1 MIKYLGSK
9 RALMPILETLFAASG
24 AKTAVDLFTGTTRV
38 AAALKL
44 QGMQV
49 TAVDT
54 ASYSE
59 VFSKTFIELDAT
71 LADLRELAVAVA
83 SLNQL
88 PGTSGYFTEVFCQ
101 KARFFQVKNGQKIDS
116 VRSVIESEY
125 KSSWMYFPL
134 LASLVIAADKVDS
147 TTGVQM
153 AYLKTWSRR
162 SSFELELQVP
172 ELLAGGGRSIRGDAV
187 EQAPKLGS
195 FDLAYLDPPYNQHR
209 YFGNYHIWETL
220 VRWDH
225 PEYYGIANKRI
236 DTRSNENKSAFN
248 SKLTLPDALS
258 TAIAGLDVK
267 TLVLSYNNE
276 SWLSRR
282 ELTDMCSKF
291 ETVEILDFDS
301 KRYVGSQIGGYN
313 KSGRLVGKP
322 GAHRNLEHIVIAG
335 QQQKV
340 SAMVKALTQ

>member
-1 MIKYLGSK
+1 
-9 RALMPILETLFAASG
+9 MPVLETLFAASK
-24 AKTAVDLFTGTTRV
+24 ATTAVDLFTGTTRV
-38 AAALKL
+38 AAAMKQL
-44 QGMQV
+44 GMQV

-59 VFSKTFIELDAT
+59 VFSKTFVELDST
-71 LADLRELAVAVA
+71 GKDLRGLADAVK
-83 SLNQL
+83 SLNEL
-88 PGTSGYFTEVFCQ
+88 SGTSGYFTEVFCE
-101 KARFFQVKNGQKIDS
+101 KARYFQPKNGQRIDAI
-116 VRSVIESEY
+116 RSAIESDY
-125 KSSWMYFPL
+125 KGSWMYFPL
-134 LASLVIAADKVDS
+134 LSSLLIAADKVDS

-162 SSFELELQVP
+162 SFLDIELQVP
-172 ELLAGGGRSIRGDAV
+172 ELLTGSGRSIRGDAI
-187 EQAPKLGS
+187 EQTPNLGS

-220 VRWDH
+220 VRWDA
-225 PEYYGIANKRI
+225 PEYYGVANKRI
-236 DTRSNENKSAFN
+236 DTRSKENKSDFN
-248 SKLTLPDALS
+248 SKLTLPAALATLIS
-258 TAIAGLDVK
+258 GLDVK

-313 KSGRLVGKP
+313 QSGRLVGKP

-335 QQQKV
+335 HRQIV
-340 SAMVKALTQ
+340 STMVKALSQ

>member
-9 RALMPILETLFAASG
+9 RALMPVLETLFAASK
-24 AKTAVDLFTGTTRV
+24 ATTAVDLFTGTTRV
-38 AAALKL
+38 AAAMKKL
-44 QGMQV
+44 GMQV

-71 LADLRELAVAVA
+71 GKDLRELTDAVK
-83 SLNQL
+83 SLNEL
-88 PGTSGYFTEVFCQ
+88 PGTSGYFTEVFCE
-101 KARFFQVKNGQKIDS
+101 KARFFQPKNGQRIDAI
-116 VRSVIESEY
+116 RSAIESDY
-125 KSSWMYFPL
+125 KGSWMYFPL
-134 LASLVIAADKVDS
+134 LSSLLIAADKVDS

-162 SSFELELQVP
+162 SFLDIELQVP
-172 ELLAGGGRSIRGDAV
+172 ELLTGSGRSIRGDAI
-187 EQAPKLGS
+187 EQTPNLGS

-220 VRWDH
+220 VRWDQ

-236 DTRSNENKSAFN
+236 DTRSKVNKSDFN
-248 SKLTLPDALS
+248 SKLTLPAALATLVS
-258 TAIAGLDVK
+258 GLDVK

-313 KSGRLVGKP
+313 QSGRLVGKP

-335 QQQKV
+335 QRQIV
-340 SAMVKALTQ
+340 SPMVKALSQ

>member
-1 MIKYLGSK
+1 
-9 RALMPILETLFAASG
+9 MPVLETLFAASK
-24 AKTAVDLFTGTTRV
+24 ATTAVDLFTGTTRV
-38 AAALKL
+38 AAAMKQL
-44 QGMQV
+44 GMQV
-49 TAVDT
+49 TAIDT

-59 VFSKTFIELDAT
+59 VFSKTFVELDST
-71 LADLRELAVAVA
+71 GKDLRGLADAVK
-83 SLNQL
+83 SLNEL
-88 PGTSGYFTEVFCQ
+88 SGTSGYFTEVFCE
-101 KARFFQVKNGQKIDS
+101 KARYFQPKNGQRIDAI
-116 VRSVIESEY
+116 RSAIESDY
-125 KSSWMYFPL
+125 KGSWMYFPL
-134 LASLVIAADKVDS
+134 LSSLLIAADKVDS

-162 SSFELELQVP
+162 SFLDIELQVP
-172 ELLAGGGRSIRGDAV
+172 ELLTGSGRSIRGDAI
-187 EQAPKLGS
+187 EQTPNLGS

-220 VRWDH
+220 VRWDA
-225 PEYYGIANKRI
+225 PEYYGVANKRI
-236 DTRSNENKSAFN
+236 DTRSKENKSDFN
-248 SKLTLPDALS
+248 SKLTLPAALATLIS
-258 TAIAGLDVK
+258 GLDVK

-313 KSGRLVGKP
+313 QSGRLVGKP

-335 QQQKV
+335 PRQVV
-340 SAMVKALTQ
+340 SPMVKALSQ

>member
-1 MIKYLGSK
+1 
-9 RALMPILETLFAASG
+9 MPVLETLFAASE
-24 AKTAVDLFTGTTRV
+24 ARTAVDLFTGTTRV
-38 AAALKL
+38 AAAMKQL
-44 QGMQV
+44 GMQV

-71 LADLRELAVAVA
+71 SADLRELAEAVA

-88 PGTSGYFTEVFCQ
+88 PGTAGYFTEVFCE
-101 KARFFQVKNGQKIDS
+101 KARFFQVKNGKRIDAI
-116 VRSVIESEY
+116 RSAIESDY
-125 KSSWMYFPL
+125 RHSWMYFPL
-134 LASLVIAADKVDS
+134 LATLLIAADKVDS

-162 SSFELELQVP
+162 SSLELELQVP
-172 ELLAGGGRSIRGDAV
+172 ELLSGGGRSIRGDAIELV
-187 EQAPKLGS
+187 PNLES
-195 FDLAYLDPPYNQHR
+195 YDLAYLDPPYNQHR

-220 VRWDH
+220 VRWDQ

-236 DTRSNENKSAFN
+236 DARSNENKSAFN
-248 SKLTLPDALS
+248 SKLTLPNALA
-258 TAIAGLDVK
+258 TVIAGLDVK

-282 ELTDMCSKF
+282 ELTDMCSRF
-291 ETVEILDFDS
+291 EAVEILDFDS

-340 SAMVKALTQ
+340 SAMVKTLTH

>member
-9 RALMPILETLFAASG
+9 RALMPVLETLFTASK
-24 AKTAVDLFTGTTRV
+24 AQTAVDLFTGTTRV
-38 AAALKL
+38 AAVMKKL
-44 QGMQV
+44 GMQV

-54 ASYSE
+54 ASYYE
-59 VFSKTFIELDAT
+59 VLSKTFIELDAT
-71 LADLRELAVAVA
+71 GTDSRELADAVKA
-83 SLNQL
+83 LNAL
-88 PGTSGYFTEVFCQ
+88 SGSSGYFTEVFCE
-101 KARFFQVKNGQKIDS
+101 KALYFQPKNGQRIDAI
-116 VRSVIESEY
+116 RSAIESDY
-125 KSSWMYFPL
+125 KQSWMYFPL
-134 LASLVIAADKVDS
+134 LSSLLIAADKVDS

-162 SSFELELQVP
+162 SFLELELQVP
-172 ELLAGGGRSIRGDAV
+172 ELLTGSGKAIRGDAI
-187 EQAPKLGS
+187 EQVPNMGP

-220 VRWDH
+220 VRWDK

-236 DTRSNENKSAFN
+236 DTRSKDNKSAFN
-248 SKLTLPDALS
+248 SKLTLPSALE
-258 TAIAGLDVK
+258 TLIGGLDTK

-313 KSGRLVGKP
+313 QSGRLVGKP

-335 QQQKV
+335 QRQIV
-340 SAMVKALTQ
+340 STMIKA